1 MNITREGSGI
11 LKNGCER
18 TKSPNRPFSLFANTV
33 RGACMSGAR
42 LKRSRSP
49 QCLPRWARFV
59 FERHGTARYSLR
71 RNGNPYK
78 NTPKAALSA
87 YRKQFITTE
96 RIPVVFF
103 GDAGKC
109 VRLST
114 IETYSVLSQ
123 FRSEMY
129 IVFFFISIISFFFEV
144 RSVSSLLSVATF
156 QLYTPIPDA
165 SALC

>member
-1 MNITREGSGI
+1 MNITREGSEI
-11 LKNGCER
+11 LENGSER
-18 TKSPNRPFSLFANTV
+18 TKSPNRPSSLFANTV

-87 YRKQFITTE
+87 YREVIYHNRTD
-96 RIPVVFF
+96 I
-103 GDAGKC
+103 
-109 VRLST
+109 S
-114 IETYSVLSQ
+114 SQ
-123 FRSEMY
+123 FCRCNQMCASLHDWDLLRFKPIQIRNVY
-129 IVFFFISIISFFFEV
+129 GLLLHFDNLFFLKLV
-144 RSVSSLLSVATF
+144 K
-156 QLYTPIPDA
+156 
-165 SALC
+165 

>member
-1 MNITREGSGI
+1 MENGS
-11 LKNGCER
+11 EH
-18 TKSPNRPFSLFANTV
+18 TKSPNRPSSLFANTV
-33 RGACMSGAR
+33 RGACMPGAR

-78 NTPKAALSA
+78 KTPKAALSA
-87 YRKQFITTE
+87 YEEQFITTE
-96 RIPVVFF
+96 QIPVVFF

-114 IETYSVLSQ
+114 IGTYNVLSQ

-129 IVFFFISIISFFFEV
+129 MVFFFTSIISFFEV

-165 SALC
+165 SALY